1 MKPWDA
7 NSRCPPVA
15 TEDLAQVIVAI
26 LENPLTHS
34 GKTYSLCGPAETQKP
49 PGLETPAASFRANG
63 RVSALNR
70 VAAFTVRIFGGGD
83 RQLHLLDPSAQERL
97 CAAEVFSA
105 VSGSG
110 ASIFFEAGAR
120 AGVGANSLTAGAPSE
135 SDAVSE
141 FCEEGTGFLCDYSL
155 QGCPSVRQR
164 QADSVAVPPRGRHVR
179 SAGNLTRRIG
189 NRHLQER
196 GNGCGRMR
204 RCALTPS
211 CDSKSLPVNHGD
223 LFRRETPPLGSLV
236 TVAAD
241 EVQMA
246 CSALPDYSWM
256 VAGLWPR
263 GIGLWCVGRPRIRVA
278 ARNLC
283 DDRGVARA
291 LFAVHGILLMAAAI
305 GRGRLAREDIVGSW
319 VGVVGL
325 RSPQPE
331 QSCRRFVCMPDWC
344 VAPSRRGAVYVP
356 PRRRSGPDGCTL
368 VVGRRP

>member
-1 MKPWDA
+1 MIGFVLP
-7 NSRCPPVA
+7 
-15 TEDLAQVIVAI
+15 
-26 LENPLTHS
+26 
-34 GKTYSLCGPAETQKP
+34 GCGCLIA
-49 PGLETPAASFRANG
+49 RI
-63 RVSALNR
+63 
-70 VAAFTVRIFGGGD
+70 TVCSIPR
-83 RQLHLLDPSAQERL
+83 PKRL

-211 CDSKSLPVNHGD
+211 CDSKSLPVNHGYQ
-223 LFRRETPPLGSLV
+223 FRRETPPLGSLV

-256 VAGLWPR
+256 VAGLWP
-263 GIGLWCVGRPRIRVA
+263 GGSECGALGVLVFVWPHVTFATI
-278 ARNLC
+278 
-283 DDRGVARA
+283 RGVARA
-291 LFAVHGILLMAAAI
+291 LFALHGILLMAAAI

-319 VGVVGL
+319 VGVVDL

-368 VVGRRP
+368 GVGRRP

>member
-1 MKPWDA
+1 MCPSTGQPPYIRRAQARRNQRQHAPSPRKPA
-7 NSRCPPVA
+7 SN
-15 TEDLAQVIVAI
+15 
-26 LENPLTHS
+26 
-34 GKTYSLCGPAETQKP
+34 
-49 PGLETPAASFRANG
+49 AASRLWMRRLYTFPKDVFPNA
-63 RVSALNR
+63 
-70 VAAFTVRIFGGGD
+70 
-83 RQLHLLDPSAQERL
+83 LHLLTPRMIGFVLPGCGCLIARITVCSIPRPKRL

-120 AGVGANSLTAGAPSE
+120 AGVCANSLTAGAPSE
-135 SDAVSE
+135 SDVVSE

-196 GNGCGRMR
+196 GNGYGRMR

-211 CDSKSLPVNHGD
+211 CDSKSLPVNHAD
-223 LFRRETPPLGSLV
+223 LFRRETPPLGGLV

-256 VAGLWPR
+256 VAGLCGPGDRIVVRWASSYS
-263 GIGLWCVGRPRIRVA
+263 CGR
-278 ARNLC
+278 
-283 DDRGVARA
+283 
-291 LFAVHGILLMAAAI
+291 
-305 GRGRLAREDIVGSW
+305 
-319 VGVVGL
+319 
-325 RSPQPE
+325 
-331 QSCRRFVCMPDWC
+331 
-344 VAPSRRGAVYVP
+344 
-356 PRRRSGPDGCTL
+356 T
-368 VVGRRP
+368 

>member
-1 MKPWDA
+1 MCPSTGQPPYIRRAQARRNQRQHAPSPRKPA
-7 NSRCPPVA
+7 SN
-15 TEDLAQVIVAI
+15 
-26 LENPLTHS
+26 
-34 GKTYSLCGPAETQKP
+34 
-49 PGLETPAASFRANG
+49 AASRLWMRRLYTFPKDVFPNA
-63 RVSALNR
+63 
-70 VAAFTVRIFGGGD
+70 
-83 RQLHLLDPSAQERL
+83 LHLLTPRMIGFVLPGCGCLIARITVCSIPRPKRL

-263 GIGLWCVGRPRIRVA
+263 GIGLWCVGRPRIRVT